1 VVFLETAD
9 SLYCEATGTLK
20 AESGSAVIKRGC

>member
-1 VVFLETAD
+1 LETAD